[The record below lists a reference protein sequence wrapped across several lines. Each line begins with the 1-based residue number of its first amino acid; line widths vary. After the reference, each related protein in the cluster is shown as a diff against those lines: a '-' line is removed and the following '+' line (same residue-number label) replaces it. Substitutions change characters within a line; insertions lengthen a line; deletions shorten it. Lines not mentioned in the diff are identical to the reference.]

1 MPDGYC
7 IRQFSECQIDKKMCY
22 DMTLS
27 RIKPH
32 LSSVEGTSNAQDEN
46 TDHIPPLQNPVKD
59 NALLFMPNVLK
70 VYLENGQT
78 KSFRFDSSTS
88 IKVCVCVCV

>member
-1 MPDGYC
+1 M
-7 IRQFSECQIDKKMCY
+7 ILNSHV
-22 DMTLS
+22 
-27 RIKPH
+27 KPH
-32 LSSVEGTSNAQDEN
+32 LFSGEM
-46 TDHIPPLQNPVKD
+46 TDRVPPLQNPVKD

-88 IKVCVCVCV
+88 IKVCGCGCVLPLKAHLTQN